1 MRHGRAGADSLC
13 GVELVSILGGRGAQV
28 MFSLLEPAAVPGE
41 HWSLPAHNCLSAARP
56 QTTDP
61 SLDTFISNIKH
72 LLGQALFWWQQ
83 YLESSFFLAEI

>member
-1 MRHGRAGADSLC
+1 MRHGRDGADRLC

-56 QTTDP
+56 QTRAYNPASANTTDAMG
-61 SLDTFISNIKH
+61 SHYYI
-72 LLGQALFWWQQ
+72 
-83 YLESSFFLAEI
+83 